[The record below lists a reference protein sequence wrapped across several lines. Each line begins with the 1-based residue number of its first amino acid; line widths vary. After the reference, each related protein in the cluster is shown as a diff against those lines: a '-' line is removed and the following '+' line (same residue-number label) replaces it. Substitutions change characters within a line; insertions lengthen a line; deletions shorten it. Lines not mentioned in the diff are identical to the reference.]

1 MTTDDRGDLSAV
13 NSAANQEYRGRTD
26 AVVLSVIAP
35 CFNEE
40 GNIDQLTDRTLA
52 TFDKMG
58 VSAEL
63 VLVDDGSGD
72 ETWARI
78 QRRAEADPRV
88 RGVRHASNRGMEEGW
103 RSGSQASKGD
113 LICIID
119 ADLQNRPEDVAKL
132 YKTYLRELPD
142 IVQAVRHLNE
152 GPKRYRL
159 FSRGLNFLLN
169 ASFGTRLRDNKSGFL
184 LCRREV
190 FADILTHRFDYRY
203 FQSFVGVAA
212 HAKGYTTIEV
222 DTDFDQRFSG
232 ASFLGQFPLKVSLR
246 TACELVKYRVE
257 VWMASPQPSVMGWAC
272 RLLFPTTRSAGFS
285 LRGGSN
291 AETATAEAVGSG
303 LFAAGTAQGK
313 L

>member
-1 MTTDDRGDLSAV
+1 M
-13 NSAANQEYRGRTD
+13 TD
-26 AVVLSVIAP
+26 AVVLSVIVP

-40 GNIDQLTDRTLA
+40 GSIDQLADRTLA
-52 TFDKMG
+52 TFDEMG

-72 ETWARI
+72 ETWTKI

-88 RGVRHASNRGMEEGW
+88 RGIRHASNRGTEAGW
-103 RSGSQASKGD
+103 RSGSRASKGN

-119 ADLQNRPEDVAKL
+119 ADLQNRPEDVARL

-142 IVQAVRHLNE
+142 VVRAVRHLPE
-152 GPKRYRL
+152 GSKRYHR

-169 ASFGTRLRDNKSGFL
+169 ASFGTRLRDNKSGFF
-184 LCRREV
+184 LCRRDV
-190 FADILTHRFDYRY
+190 FADILAHRFDYRY

-222 DTDFDQRFSG
+222 DTLFDQRFSG
-232 ASFLGQFPLKVSLR
+232 TSFLGQLPIKVSLC
-246 TACELVKYRVE
+246 TAWELVKYRIE
-257 VWMASPQPSVMGWAC
+257 VWIASSQPSPMRWAC
-272 RLLFPTTRSAGFS
+272 RLLFPAPDAARGERRKAELIPPGLAG
-285 LRGGSN
+285 
-291 AETATAEAVGSG
+291 A
-303 LFAAGTAQGK
+303 AQGK